1 MKMKTIIA
9 LFAFIAMMLASC
21 SKDPQ
26 WADPEAHEKTEQLR
40 EQYTPLIVGTW
51 HYEHIGDKQRFFER
65 LTFQEDG
72 TLTGYRKWEKRS
84 LVTIDGEQ
92 RYTDWEDVE
101 HIVGSFTGT
110 WRLQWVRND
119 SGVGENHL
127 ELYAPFDALDNEGNG
142 WMAYSFSGLFD
153 YDSTTTTLR
162 IAGLAGSLYQDAN
175 GWTSYQRGEAEP
187 SF

>member
-1 MKMKTIIA
+1 MNKQTIITSLIA
-9 LFAFIAMMLASC
+9 LLVLASC
-21 SKDPQ
+21 GSSDPQ
-26 WADPEAHEKTEQLR
+26 WADAEAHEKTEQLR

-72 TLTGYRKWEKRS
+72 TLTGYRKWETRS
-84 LVTIDGEQ
+84 IVTIDGEQ
-92 RYTDWEDVE
+92 RYNDWEDVE

-119 SGVGENHL
+119 IGVGENHL
-127 ELYAPFDALDNEGNG
+127 ELYAPFDALDDEGNG
-142 WMAYSFSGLFD
+142 WMAYSYNGLFV

-162 IAGLAGSLYQDAN
+162 IAGFHHQDAD
-175 GWTSYQRGEAEP
+175 GWTSYQHGEAEP